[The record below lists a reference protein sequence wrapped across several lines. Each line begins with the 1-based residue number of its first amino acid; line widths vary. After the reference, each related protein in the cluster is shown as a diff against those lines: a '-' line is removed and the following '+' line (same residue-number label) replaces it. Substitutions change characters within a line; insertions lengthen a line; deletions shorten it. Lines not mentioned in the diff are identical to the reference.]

1 MTKIKKILVSQPKP
15 ITDKNP
21 YSDLAEEFNLQLDFR
36 PFIQVEGIPVKDF
49 RQKRIDIL
57 EHTAVLFTSRT
68 AIDNFFRIAEEM
80 RVSIPDSMKYFCI
93 SESIA
98 HYLQKYIVYR
108 KRKIFFGSNDFKNL
122 VEQVLLKH
130 SDERFLVPIS
140 DVHKSEIPKLLDKH
154 KLTYTK
160 AVFYRTISS
169 DLSDMGKLDYDML
182 VFYSPAGIKSLFENF
197 PGFVQNN
204 MKIGCFGP
212 TTAKAIKKAGLRL
225 DLNAPN
231 PKAPSMP
238 MALEQ
243 FIREFNKNNHK

>member
-21 YSDLAEEFNLQLDFR
+21 YSDLADEFNLQFDFR
-36 PFIQVEGIPVKDF
+36 PFIQVEGIPVKEF

-57 EHTAVLFTSRT
+57 AHTAVIFTSRT

-80 RVSIPDSMKYFCI
+80 RISIPDSMKYFCI

-108 KRKIFFGSNDFKNL
+108 KRKIFFGNNDFKNL
-122 VEQVLLKH
+122 VEQVLLRH
-130 SDERFLVPIS
+130 SDEKFLVPIS
-140 DVHKSEIPKLLDKH
+140 DVHKSDIPKLLDKH
-154 KLTYTK
+154 NLNYTK
-160 AVFYRTISS
+160 AVFYRTVSS
-169 DLSDMGKLDYDML
+169 NLSDMGRLDYDML

-197 PGFVQNN
+197 PDFVQNN
-204 MKIGCFGP
+204 TKIACFGP

-225 DLNAPN
+225 DLSAPS

-243 FIREFNKNNHK
+243 FIREFNKNNQK